1 MSSGFRCI
9 AAGKYPT
16 EKERVTQVYQ
26 DFGNGLGR
34 ERMAKMR
41 KEVAHN
47 QPGVPSVHTA

>member
-1 MSSGFRCI
+1 VSSGFRDI
-9 AAGKYPT
+9 AAGEYPT

-34 ERMAKMR
+34 ERMAQMR

-47 QPGVPSVHTA
+47 QLDVRSVHTA